1 MSKLSSPSGLLLG
14 VIQDVPVSKIKIR
27 SHLIRPQLQS
37 ISELADS
44 INQKGLLQ
52 PIVVRSIDEFFEIV
66 AGNRRYQACRS
77 LGWRKIACHI
87 VELNDKEAFEVS
99 IIENLQR
106 KTLSPIEEGSAF
118 KAYVSDFGWG
128 AISELADKIGRSVSY
143 VTKRIKLLD
152 LPADLLDSIINSK
165 VTTSTAEELAF
176 IKDKNKQSELGQLVS
191 QRKLSMRNVR
201 ELVKRIDSEPCS
213 ENNSLHLVIT
223 HPKIDEVDRLTLRS
237 FDKSIIALRIAMNTL
252 GGIVGGVEDNWI
264 IYEILMQHKNM
275 LHSQIDLLIKQK
287 RKI

>member
-1 MSKLSSPSGLLLG
+1 MSSSELLLG
-14 VIQDVPVSKIKIR
+14 VIQDVAISKIKLSSR
-27 SHLIRPQLQS
+27 LVRPQLETVC
-37 ISELADS
+37 ELANS

-52 PIVVRSIDEFFEIV
+52 PIVVRSDGQFFEIV
-66 AGNRRYQACRS
+66 AGNRRYEACRS

-106 KTLSPIEEGSAF
+106 KNLSPIDEASAF

-128 AISELADKIGRSVSY
+128 GISELAEKISRSVSY

-152 LPADLLDSIINSK
+152 LPAELLDSIINSK
-165 VTTSTAEELAF
+165 IDISTAEELTF
-176 IKDKNKQSELGQLVS
+176 IKDKSKQSELGQLVS
-191 QRKLSMRNVR
+191 QRRLSLRNVR
-201 ELVKRIDSEPCS
+201 ELVRGIEIGSYSDNDSLYSITANPQIDQ
-213 ENNSLHLVIT
+213 
-223 HPKIDEVDRLTLRS
+223 IDRQTLRS

-252 GGIVGGVEDNWI
+252 GGIIGNVQDNWI

>member
-1 MSKLSSPSGLLLG
+1 MSKLTSPSGLLLG
-14 VIQDVPVSKIKIR
+14 VVQDVALSKIKR
-27 SHLIRPQLQS
+27 SSHLIRPQLES
-37 ISELADS
+37 IFELANS

-52 PIVVRSIDEFFEIV
+52 PIIVRSNGEFFEIV
-66 AGNRRYQACRS
+66 AGNRRYHACRG
-77 LGWRKIACHI
+77 LGWRTIACHI

-106 KTLSPIEEGSAF
+106 KTLNPIDEASAF

-128 AISELADKIGRSVSY
+128 GISELAEKISRSVSY

-165 VTTSTAEELAF
+165 INTSTAEELCF
-176 IKDKNKQSELGQLVS
+176 IKDKAKQSELGQLVS
-191 QRKLSMRNVR
+191 QRRLSLRNVR
-201 ELVKRIDSEPCS
+201 ELVKRFDKEYYSDNNTTYLPQIDQIDR
-213 ENNSLHLVIT
+213 HT
-223 HPKIDEVDRLTLRS
+223 HRS
-237 FDKSIIALRIAMNTL
+237 FDKSIITLRIAMNAL
-252 GGIVGGVEDNWI
+252 SGIIGDVEDNWI